1 MQRRYRMWA
10 ITIYWSAVGVTAAVV
25 FTINAGGGSAITVP
39 WNICSQQ
46 AVSGPM
52 PSFPRLWRSRR
63 VQIGTLEARQ
73 RSQRPR
79 TGIALPAHISTSAWV
94 SGCLVTPLFSL
105 CEAAEPQVSL
115 GRPGVTPTWSLTDA
129 QTLEKDS
136 RAGLENTFWEK
147 VPTCLPS
154 GRKEKSNWRGTG
166 ERCPG
171 GWEGQTSYPAHSK
184 FTLWVF
190 QLKYFFA

>member
-1 MQRRYRMWA
+1 MLVEALPSQYPETYVPSKRFPGPCPR
-10 ITIYWSAVGVTAAVV
+10 
-25 FTINAGGGSAITVP
+25 FLGSGDP
-39 WNICSQQ
+39 EGFRL
-46 AVSGPM
+46 GPLK
-52 PSFPRLWRSRR
+52 PDRDPN
-63 VQIGTLEARQ
+63 G
-73 RSQRPR
+73 PR

-171 GWEGQTSYPAHSK
+171 G
-184 FTLWVF
+184 
-190 QLKYFFA
+190 